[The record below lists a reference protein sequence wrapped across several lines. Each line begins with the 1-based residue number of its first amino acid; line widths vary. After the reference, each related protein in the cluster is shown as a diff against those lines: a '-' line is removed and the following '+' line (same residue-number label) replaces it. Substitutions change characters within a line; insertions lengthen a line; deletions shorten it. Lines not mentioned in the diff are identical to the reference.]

1 LKIQIL
7 QRLVS
12 LVAPLSLAVSP
23 LAPALAQPQV
33 TLEGRAVLPADTF
46 APGPPAGF
54 QLGREPINGRT
65 PPFPSQPVQGVS
77 AVLAAG
83 PGEYWVMLDNGFG
96 AKDNSA
102 DFLLRIYRVRPDFE
116 TARGGSGTVEVKE
129 FIQLRDPDRRIP
141 FEIVNQSSPERLLT
155 GADFDIESIR
165 RDRNGDFWIGDEFG
179 PFLLHTDATGK
190 VLAAPI
196 PLPQVKSPQN
206 PTLGAGET
214 ANLPSSRGF
223 EGTAI
228 SPDRNFLYPMLEG
241 ALTGDPDQRRRF
253 IYEFDLNRRRYTGQR
268 WQYRTEAANYAIG
281 DLTALDQ
288 NRLLVIERDNQQG
301 EAAQF
306 KKIFLVDLRRPD
318 PAGFLVKEEIVD
330 LLRIADPNRISLLA
344 QPGDIGL
351 GNPFSFPFVTIESV
365 LPLSSKRLLV
375 INDNNYPFST
385 GRNPNQPDNTEF
397 ILLNLEAPPQRN

>member
-1 LKIQIL
+1 MMKQYQFLGAMS
-7 QRLVS
+7 S
-12 LVAPLSLAVSP
+12 LVTTILLAQPQTS
-23 LAPALAQPQV
+23 AQPQV

-46 APGPPAGF
+46 APGPPAGS
-54 QLGREPINGRT
+54 QLGSEPINGRT
-65 PPFPSQPVQGVS
+65 PPFPSQPVQGIS

-102 DFLLRIYRVRPDFE
+102 DFLLRVYRMRPDFE
-116 TARGGSGTVEVKE
+116 TARGGSGIVEVKE
-129 FIQLRDPDRRIP
+129 FIQLRDPDQRIP
-141 FEIVNQSSPERLLT
+141 FTIVNQNSRERLLT

-165 RDRNGDFWIGDEFG
+165 QDRNGDFWIGDEFG

-190 VLAAPI
+190 VLEAPI

-206 PTLGAGET
+206 PTLGPGET
-214 ANLPSSRGF
+214 ANLPGSRGF

-241 ALTGDPDQRRRF
+241 ALIDDPDQQRRF
-253 IYEFDLNRRRYTGQR
+253 IYEFDLNRRQYTGQR

-281 DLTALDQ
+281 DFTALDQ
-288 NRLLVIERDNQQG
+288 HRLLVIERDNNQG
-301 EAAQF
+301 QAAQF
-306 KKIFLVDLRRPD
+306 KKIFLVDRRRTD

-330 LLRIADPNRISLLA
+330 LLQIADPNRISLPA

-385 GRNPNQPDNTEF
+385 GRNPNQSDSTEF
-397 ILLNLEAPPQRN
+397 ILLNLAAPPQRN